1 MASVCNKPCE
11 NDIYLTSVIIA
22 SVSSL
27 HLIHWKTSVWSVCHE
42 ERWRWARGMAEVS
55 SVSIKG
61 DLVDVETQMEG
72 DHSINGVR
80 LYRERG
86 VNSDSVSREG
96 RILY

>member
-1 MASVCNKPCE
+1 
-11 NDIYLTSVIIA
+11 
-22 SVSSL
+22 
-27 HLIHWKTSVWSVCHE
+27 
-42 ERWRWARGMAEVS
+42 MAEVS

-80 LYRERG
+80 LYRESG

>member
-1 MASVCNKPCE
+1 MASVCNKPCD
-11 NDIYLTSVIIA
+11 NDTYLTSIIT

-27 HLIHWKTSVWSVCHE
+27 HLIHWNASVWSVCHD
-42 ERWRWARGMAEVS
+42 ERWRWTIGMAEVS

>member
-1 MASVCNKPCE
+1 MASVCNKPCD
-11 NDIYLTSVIIA
+11 NDTYLTSIIT

-27 HLIHWKTSVWSVCHE
+27 HLIHWNASVWSVCHD
-42 ERWRWARGMAEVS
+42 ERWRWTIGMAEVS

-80 LYRERG
+80 LYRESG